1 MICQAQELEKKL
13 PKAGLFTK
21 LAFPWNCTAGPRTE
35 VEIVKTIYV
44 PIHLTLTQIWRVPKR
59 TPATGSICDDPTV
72 PPATIVWRRARGRRR
87 LHNDSTRLYCS
98 AVLYFRCLPVPS
110 VSPLL
115 GTATAG
121 RLHTTYHYGN
131 SLPCQPLSYWCP
143 PTEESH
149 ELVIAFHCGGYIL
162 SGWKVGWNTTNTED
176 KDMNNCSNCE

>member
-1 MICQAQELEKKL
+1 MKL
-13 PKAGLFTK
+13 HSKFENCS
-21 LAFPWNCTAGPRTE
+21 WNCQNY
-35 VEIVKTIYV
+35 IH
-44 PIHLTLTQIWRVPKR
+44 IHLTLTQIWRVPKTHAYHR
-59 TPATGSICDDPTV
+59 VHLWWSHGSSCNYSVASFPLC
-72 PPATIVWRRARGRRR
+72 ARGRRR
-87 LHNDSTRLYCS
+87 LHNDSTRLYCT
-98 AVLYFRCLPVPS
+98 VLYFRCLPVPS

-176 KDMNNCSNCE
+176 KDMNNCSYCE